1 MLKEIKLGLVSSIK
15 KRRFMT
21 ISRLFKA
28 TFLFGLVTLF
38 FACNTDE
45 LENKIAALEA
55 EKLEANNNL
64 EGKEAIIVDF
74 IGSMNE
80 IEANL
85 ATIKER
91 ENIITARFES
101 GNIEMDDNMKDQIMD
116 DIDLISNLLL
126 ENKEKM
132 ASLNAKFSKSKRES
146 NLKIKELETMIE
158 SLANRMQE
166 KDAEIADLHSQLAEA
181 NKQLMVLFEEYNNR
195 IEELGD
201 QEDRLNTAY
210 YCYGS
215 SKELKEQGVITKKG
229 GFIGI
234 GKAEKLSDDFNKEYF
249 TQVDITLIN
258 EIELMSKKV
267 KIITNHPTDSYKIEG
282 EDGVADKLIIIDAK
296 AFWASS
302 KYLVMIVE

>member
-1 MLKEIKLGLVSSIK
+1 MTISKLFKTTILLGLVP
-15 KRRFMT
+15 
-21 ISRLFKA
+21 
-28 TFLFGLVTLF
+28 LF
-38 FACNTDE
+38 FACNSDE
-45 LENKIAALEA
+45 LENKIAELEA
-55 EKLEANNNL
+55 EKLEANSNL
-64 EGKEAIIVDF
+64 EGKEEMIVDF

-91 ENIITARFES
+91 ENIITERFDK
-101 GNIEMDDNMKDQIMD
+101 GNVEMDNNMKDQIMD
-116 DIDLISNLLL
+116 DIDLINNLLL
-126 ENKEKM
+126 ENKDKM
-132 ASLNAKFSKSKRES
+132 ASLNAKLRKSEKES
-146 NLKIKELETMIE
+146 NLKIKELEDMIE

-166 KDAEIADLHSQLAEA
+166 KDAEIADLHTQLAEA

-201 QEDRLNTAY
+201 QEDKLNTAF

-215 SKELKEQGVITKKG
+215 AKELKEQGVITKKG

-234 GKAEKLSDDFNKEYF
+234 GKTEKLSADFNKEYF

-267 KIITNHPTDSYKIEG
+267 NIITNHPSTSYKIEG
-282 EDGVADKLIIIDAK
+282 DEDSAEKLIILDAK
-296 AFWASS
+296 EFWSSS

>member
-1 MLKEIKLGLVSSIK
+1 
-15 KRRFMT
+15 MT
-21 ISRLFKA
+21 ISKLFKT
-28 TFLFGLVTLF
+28 TFLFGLITIF

-45 LENKIAALEA
+45 LEQKIADLEA
-55 EKLEANNNL
+55 EKLEANGNL

-74 IGSMNE
+74 MGSMNE

-91 ENIITARFES
+91 ENIITARFDK
-101 GNIEMDDNMKDQIMD
+101 GNVEIDDNIKDQIMD
-116 DIDLISNLLL
+116 DIDLINNLLL
-126 ENKEKM
+126 DNKNKM
-132 ASLNAKFSKSKRES
+132 AVLNSKLNKS
-146 NLKIKELETMIE
+146 NLKIAELEEMIE
-158 SLANRMQE
+158 RLANQMQE
-166 KDAEIADLHSQLAEA
+166 KDAEIADLHTQLAEA

-201 QEDRLNTAY
+201 QEDKLNKAY

-234 GKAEKLSDDFNKEYF
+234 GKTEKLSDDFNKEYF

-267 KIITNHPTDSYKIEG
+267 NIITNHPSTSYKIEG
-282 EDGVADKLIIIDAK
+282 SDDRAEKLLILDAK
-296 AFWASS
+296 AFWSSS
-302 KYLVMIVE
+302 KYLVMVVEN

>member
-1 MLKEIKLGLVSSIK
+1 
-15 KRRFMT
+15 MT
-21 ISRLFKA
+21 ISKLVKT
-28 TFLFGLVTLF
+28 TFLLSLVTLF

-45 LENKIAALEA
+45 LEQKIAELEA
-55 EKLEANNNL
+55 QNLEANGSL

-74 IGSMNE
+74 MGAMNE

-91 ENIITARFES
+91 ENIITARFDN
-101 GNIEMDDNMKDQIMD
+101 GNVEMDNNMKDQIMD
-116 DIDLISNLLL
+116 DIDLINNLLL
-126 ENKEKM
+126 ENKDKM
-132 ASLNAKFSKSKRES
+132 AALNAKFRKSEKES

-158 SLANRMQE
+158 SLAKRMQE
-166 KDAEIADLHSQLAEA
+166 KDAEIADLHTQLAEA

-201 QEDRLNTAY
+201 QEDKLNTAF

-234 GKAEKLSDDFNKEYF
+234 GKTEKLSDDFNKEYF

-267 KIITNHPTDSYKIEG
+267 KIITNHPTESYSIEG
-282 EDGVADKLIIIDAK
+282 DDDSAEKLVILDAK
-296 AFWASS
+296 AFWSSS
-302 KYLVMIVE
+302 KYLVMVVEN

>member
-1 MLKEIKLGLVSSIK
+1 
-15 KRRFMT
+15 MT
-21 ISRLFKA
+21 ISKLFRT
-28 TFLFGLVTLF
+28 TFLLGLITLF

-45 LENKIAALEA
+45 LEQKIADLEA
-55 EKLEANNNL
+55 DKLEANSNL

-74 IGSMNE
+74 MGSMNE

-85 ATIKER
+85 AKIKER
-91 ENIITARFES
+91 ENIITERFDK
-101 GNIEMDDNMKDQIMD
+101 GNVEMDDNMKDQIMD
-116 DIDLISNLLL
+116 DIELINNLLL
-126 ENKEKM
+126 ENKKKM
-132 ASLNAKFSKSKRES
+132 SALNSKLNKS
-146 NLKIKELETMIE
+146 NLKIAELEEMIE
-158 SLANRMQE
+158 RLAFQMQE
-166 KDAEIADLHSQLAEA
+166 KDAEIADLHTQLAEA

-201 QEDRLNTAY
+201 QEDIINTAF

-215 SKELKEQGVITKKG
+215 SKELREQGVITKEG

-234 GKAEKLSDDFNKEYF
+234 GKTEKLSDDFNKEYF

-267 KIITNHPTDSYKIEG
+267 KVITNHPSDSYKLEG
-282 EDGVADKLIIIDAK
+282 NDDMVDKLVILDTK

-302 KYLVMIVE
+302 KYLVMIVEN